1 MDAQLSRVRVLAGF
15 SVLLCFTA
23 TNGRVQAELFETPNF
38 KVTADTAEIARQVAE
53 AAEKQRRRLAEY
65 WLGRAMPKWSRPCE
79 ISVNSGTM
87 GAGGW
92 TRFHF
97 VDGEV
102 LNWRMSVQGS
112 VERIL
117 DSVIP
122 HEVNHTVF
130 ASYFRQPLPRWADEG
145 AATLFEHRS
154 EQSKQWRLLHAQ
166 IVRDGD
172 LHRLGTMLD
181 LKEYPQ
187 DSQRMLLLYAQGYT
201 LVDFLVQQRG
211 PATFVQFLND
221 SIQQNWETALRTHY
235 LHDGVNSL
243 EQDWKN
249 WFLAGMPRLDYERR
263 AKLAAAGRQPG
274 QSDPSADSDDQSTK
288 EALQPVLASRPVTP
302 PAWVSASLTSRHQP
316 DGAEEPDSRTAGS
329 LPATAVPK
337 ASAAKA
343 SGELTGPVQTGQL
356 REQQGISA
364 QHGGRQMS
372 FVVTDNGPQRHWSIR
387 APALAQ
393 PQRQPFAANTGR
405 NVSGRA
411 ETSAAGSAQLAKQRP
426 QGNKPLNQPAE
437 TSQAGRVLKTS
448 DRSRSVTTGSP
459 GWFDGTGKAFTRP
472 PNGSSNS
479 RMPTPPGSMIGEPTG
494 SREQFEKGQTPPAEW
509 NLSQERA
516 GKPTRTPDWAGFA
529 GQQDFF

>member
-1 MDAQLSRVRVLAGF
+1 
-15 SVLLCFTA
+15 
-23 TNGRVQAELFETPNF
+23 
-38 KVTADTAEIARQVAE
+38 
-53 AAEKQRRRLAEY
+53 
-65 WLGRAMPKWSRPCE
+65 
-79 ISVNSGTM
+79 
-87 GAGGW
+87 
-92 TRFHF
+92 
-97 VDGEV
+97 
-102 LNWRMSVQGS
+102 
-112 VERIL
+112 
-117 DSVIP
+117 
-122 HEVNHTVF
+122 
-130 ASYFRQPLPRWADEG
+130 
-145 AATLFEHRS
+145 
-154 EQSKQWRLLHAQ
+154 
-166 IVRDGD
+166 
-172 LHRLGTMLD
+172 
-181 LKEYPQ
+181 
-187 DSQRMLLLYAQGYT
+187 MLLLYAQGYT